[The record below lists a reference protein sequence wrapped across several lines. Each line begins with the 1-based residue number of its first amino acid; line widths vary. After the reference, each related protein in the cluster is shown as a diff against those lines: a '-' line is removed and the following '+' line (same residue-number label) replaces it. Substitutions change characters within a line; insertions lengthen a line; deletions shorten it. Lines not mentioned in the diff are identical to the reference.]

1 MFEYKKNRIEINNSI
16 YYFKFDIRTVIPY
29 KNNYIVLLSIPF
41 NDSEINNLYCLNSH
55 AELLWQSQD
64 LSLLYQNSKNLL
76 PYEQMG
82 FKDGYIYASDFYGR
96 NYKINV
102 NNGKIEGFDIVK

>member
-1 MFEYKKNRIEINNSI
+1 MFKIKNNRIEINSSM
-16 YYFKFDIRTVIPY
+16 YDFKFDIRTVIQY

-41 NDSEINNLYCLNSH
+41 NDSEINNVYCLNSN

-64 LSLLYQNSKNLL
+64 LSSLYQNSKNLL
-76 PYEQMG
+76 PYEQMRM
-82 FKDGYIYASDFYGR
+82 KDGYIYASDFYGR
-96 NYKINV
+96 NYKINA

>member
-1 MFEYKKNRIEINNSI
+1 M
-16 YYFKFDIRTVIPY
+16 
-29 KNNYIVLLSIPF
+29 
-41 NDSEINNLYCLNSH
+41 
-55 AELLWQSQD
+55 WQSQD

-102 NNGKIEGFDIVK
+102 NNGIRPRWGTSDKALRLKKDGFWYVTTKWK